1 MFFCIDFRFL
11 VTDPELDVLFQQFC
25 KIDVEGSGFITKQ
38 DFFDKVVH
46 IKRNLL
52 GEALLEFCD
61 VSDGLE
67 TISYNQF
74 VYVVTTYALFEPD
87 DMLRFCFQIFDREK
101 KGFIDIIEREA
112 DEYFC
117 C

>member
-74 VYVVTTYALFEPD
+74 VYVVHL
-87 DMLRFCFQIFDREK
+87 K
-101 KGFIDIIEREA
+101 
-112 DEYFC
+112 
-117 C
+117 